1 MMNRLMTFAA
11 LAAAIFV
18 LASCE
23 NKLESTYT
31 RQEENI
37 ESIVSAFVTADS
49 TVTVDYR
56 DGSVRVT
63 VVHGEGEALESD
75 GAVSFYYAGHVVN
88 SASIS
93 NGNLFVTNYEDFANS
108 AKWSISDT
116 SAFRI
121 KVLDLSAEKV
131 VTGLQK
137 GLVGVKSGDECYV
150 LFSGKHGFGS
160 RAYGRVPQNSALAYH
175 LWIKS
180 VSNK

>member
-1 MMNRLMTFAA
+1 MMNRLKTSAA
-11 LAAAIFV
+11 LAAALLV

-31 RQEENI
+31 KQEANI
-37 ESIVSAFVTADS
+37 ESIVSALTRADETA
-49 TVTVDYR
+49 TVDYH

-75 GAVSFYYAGHVVN
+75 GAVSFYYAGHVIT
-88 SASIS
+88 SGSIS
-93 NGNLFVTNYEDFANS
+93 NSNLFVTNYEDFANS
-108 AKWSISDT
+108 VKWSISDT
-116 SAFRI
+116 SAFKI
-121 KVLDLSAEKV
+121 KILDLSGEQIVA
-131 VTGLQK
+131 GLQK

-160 RAYGRVPQNSALAYH
+160 RAYGRVPQNAALAYH